1 MKKFDKICEVINN
14 IASAVTV
21 AMMVFLILL
30 ITWSVFS
37 RFILNDPVAWQYE
50 ITLVCLSWIVF
61 IGMSMTFHN
70 DEHMRLTFVAN
81 KMQPKMRAIWLTI
94 MDMFC
99 FVFLIIA
106 GYLAISIVQ
115 NSMQTM
121 YQTIPVSRGLFYMP
135 FPIGALM
142 SCFQIINV
150 GYKRIKAADGSDAAA
165 AEAASSEVQEGGNL

>member
-1 MKKFDKICEVINN
+1 MKKFDKLCEVINN

-37 RFILNDPVAWQYE
+37 RFVLNDPVAWQYE
-50 ITLVCLSWIVF
+50 VTLICLSWIVF

-81 KMQPKMRAIWLTI
+81 KMKPKTRAIWLTA
-94 MDMFC
+94 MDMLC

-106 GYLAISIVQ
+106 GLFVFLGIRLRKKAKVAAIE
-115 NSMQTM
+115 TE
-121 YQTIPVSRGLFYMP
+121 VSEEE
-135 FPIGALM
+135 
-142 SCFQIINV
+142 
-150 GYKRIKAADGSDAAA
+150 
-165 AEAASSEVQEGGNL
+165 AEAEAVDTASSAAQEGGIQ